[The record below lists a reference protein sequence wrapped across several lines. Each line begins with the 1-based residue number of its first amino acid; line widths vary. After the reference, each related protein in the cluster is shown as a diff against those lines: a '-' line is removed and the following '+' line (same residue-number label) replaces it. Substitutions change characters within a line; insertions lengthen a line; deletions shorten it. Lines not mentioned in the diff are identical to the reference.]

1 MPEKT
6 LKESTFAKASV
17 DEKVERANLDLAGIE
32 IHYPHIDLF
41 NIQEALTALEET
53 LQRAR
58 DAIVKTQDELRLL
71 SEAQD
76 IMGRPQTAKQLM
88 DIHDMLSA
96 YTPEEK

>member
-1 MPEKT
+1 MANNTGLIREIEEAHSMVMEMVYRHPVDARNF
-6 LKESTFAKASV
+6 ESLLS
-17 DEKVERANLDLAGIE
+17 
-32 IHYPHIDLF
+32 
-41 NIQEALTALEET
+41 T

-88 DIHDMLSA
+88 DIHNILSA
-96 YTPEEK
+96 YTPEER